1 MTISELRERLIPQL
15 EGSSFAGNTYIVGGA
30 VRDHLLGRKHI
41 WDFDLT
47 VELPNGGIKLGKWL
61 RGHGDCL
68 SDRVNKVFGTVRLDY
83 DDFCL
88 DLNGT
93 RKEQYTKKAGYPV
106 ISYGNLL
113 DDVMRR
119 DFTINAIGEDFSG
132 NICDPHGGI
141 RDLRAGLLR
150 AVGPGFAEDPL
161 RVLRAVQFAARFDL
175 KLDPGTSVL
184 CKSLLP
190 EFSTLPVERIWTE
203 WEKWAALAQ
212 RPSAGLQVLLQT
224 GWIEAFPEILAMVGL
239 PQDPV
244 WHPEGDVFTHTLH
257 TCDAAAMLAAREH
270 LDRPNRVL
278 LLLAS
283 LAHDFGK
290 ATTTVRNAEGRWT
303 SPRHDKEGV
312 PL

>member
-30 VRDHLLGRKHI
+30 VRDHLLGVRDI

-119 DFTINAIGEDFSG
+119 DFTINSLLIEVFSG
-132 NICDPHGGI
+132 NIIDLSDHGLEDLESGIIRTLRDPI
-141 RDLRAGLLR
+141 IVLT
-150 AVGPGFAEDPL
+150 EDPL
-161 RVLRAVQFAARFDL
+161 RVLRAVRFAARFGFRFSDDL
-175 KLDPGTSVL
+175 AHALTQCAPLISKLSRARQ
-184 CKSLLP
+184 
-190 EFSTLPVERIWTE
+190 ER
-203 WEKWAALAQ
+203 
-212 RPSAGLQVLLQT
+212 
-224 GWIEAFPEILAMVGL
+224 EIMLME
-239 PQDPV
+239 QD
-244 WHPEGDVFTHTLH
+244 GHTLKAMELMIIH
-257 TCDAAAMLAAREH
+257 GIIDHLYGRLGKKFLKHDRDKDRTLRQRIAHIQSVSAAVQAI
-270 LDRPNRVL
+270 PN
-278 LLLAS
+278 
-283 LAHDFGK
+283 
-290 ATTTVRNAEGRWT
+290 TE
-303 SPRHDKEGV
+303 
-312 PL
+312 